1 MNYIQLRHQRLERIA
16 KKLGV
21 EKEPVSLEAWMQN
34 ALDDMEITGWEID
47 RLNEETWNLQNQ
59 TKNG

>member
-1 MNYIQLRHQRLERIA
+1 MGDFLRLERIA
-16 KKLGV
+16 KKLGRD
-21 EKEPVSLEAWMQN
+21 KSPVSLEAWMQN

-59 TKNG
+59 TKSI